1 MIANLSDGDQKMSKD
16 QDAYKQIALTLA
28 THFDGLYYI
37 DIESGSFNGYVAAD
51 ELKEAGLPSRGKD
64 FFKAATKVAHK
75 CVHPDDLDAALEFLN
90 KENMIKYLAD
100 HDSKVAIYRLVGNGG
115 ITHMRNVGLLS
126 EDKKHIVFC
135 AKNVESEYRAAEEQ
149 RKNLASAE
157 LLARLDGLTGIR
169 NKHAFREYS
178 EYIEKSI
185 ETKKAIV
192 PFGIVMCDMNDLK
205 RMNDTRGHSY
215 GDEALQ
221 SASRMISETF
231 KNSPVYRI
239 GGDEFVVILTGSDFK
254 NREKL
259 LKQFREKSEANR
271 IARSG
276 PVVASGMAVYHPEK
290 DSGFDDVFQ
299 RADQKMYK
307 NKNKLKSMKLM
318 EDFRKMDKI
327 KKAIP
332 DERKRLLDAFF
343 GAMCTMSNGGYVYLN
358 DMRYDFSR
366 WSLALVNDFN
376 LDSEYMYHADSIWQ
390 NYVHPD
396 DVETYRNA
404 VDAVLCN
411 NDDVQQIWYRAKKA
425 DGTYVLLT
433 TRGFVLVDSEGKP
446 EYFGGIIIP
455 EGNT

>member
-1 MIANLSDGDQKMSKD
+1 MGKD

-37 DIESGSFNGYVAAD
+37 DIESGGFNEFVAIQ
-51 ELKEAGLPSRGKD
+51 ELREAGLPSKGKD
-64 FFKAATKVAHK
+64 FFKSAVKTARK
-75 CVHPDDLDAALEFLN
+75 CIHPDDLDAAVGFLN
-90 KENMIKYLAD
+90 KDNMLKHLAD
-100 HDSKVAIYRLVGNGG
+100 HDSCVAIYRLVNNGE
-115 ITHMRNVGLLS
+115 IVHIRYVGFLS

-157 LLARLDGLTGIR
+157 LMARLDGLTGIR
-169 NKHAFREYS
+169 NKHAFSEYS
-178 EYIEKSI
+178 EYIENAI
-185 ETKKAIV
+185 ETKKPVV

-259 LKQFREKSEANR
+259 LKQFREKSDANR

-290 DSGFDDVFQ
+290 DASFDEVFK

-307 NKNKLKSMKLM
+307 NKSKLKSVKLM

-332 DERKRLLDAFF
+332 EERKRLLDAFF

-366 WSLALVNDFN
+366 WSLALVTDFN

-396 DVETYRNA
+396 DVEIYRTA
-404 VDAVLCN
+404 VDAVLCK
-411 NDDVQQIWYRAKKA
+411 NDDVQQICYRAKRA
-425 DGTYVLLT
+425 DGTYVLLK

-455 EGNT
+455 EGNN